1 MINNAI
7 IKATLGDLLDILD
20 ARTIVYI
27 YLKRR
32 DKTHEILRPSA
43 KVYEILNSVIYDKYR
58 NYDVIGINK
67 SIHSTSILIE
77 EA

>member
-1 MINNAI
+1 MKNNAI
-7 IKATLGDLLDILD
+7 IKATFGDLLDILD

-32 DKTHEILRPSA
+32 DKTQEILRPSA
-43 KVYEILNSVIYDKYR
+43 KVYEILNSVIYNKYR

-67 SIHSTSILIE
+67 NIHSTSILIE

>member
-1 MINNAI
+1 MKNNAI

-27 YLKRR
+27 YLKRS
-32 DKTHEILRPSA
+32 DNTQEILRPSA

-67 SIHSTSILIE
+67 NIHSTSILIE

>member
-1 MINNAI
+1 MKNNAI

-27 YLKRR
+27 YLKRS
-32 DKTHEILRPSA
+32 DNTQEILRPSA
-43 KVYEILNSVIYDKYR
+43 KVYEILNSAIYDKYR

-67 SIHSTSILIE
+67 NIHSTSILIE

>member
-1 MINNAI
+1 MKNNAI
-7 IKATLGDLLDILD
+7 IKANLGDLLDILD

-27 YLKRR
+27 YLKRS
-32 DKTHEILRPSA
+32 DNTQEILRPSA
-43 KVYEILNSVIYDKYR
+43 KVYEILNSAIYDKYR

-67 SIHSTSILIE
+67 NIHSTSILIE